1 MVFFNKTKESE
12 VPEKSNS
19 GKLVFFLFLFVSLTT
34 VLTNFFKEE
43 SAQSVSI
50 HLSVRN
56 NLWSHYGIKSLKSK
70 LYELEKNNF
79 VFSSQ
84 IVKDAEQEGVSRTI
98 IDNLDHEIS
107 RYKKEQNDIQ
117 SNALNADTKYELA
130 RRRYLVFLVS
140 FSLCLLSFILC
151 SYLLLAQ
158 FKKDLS
164 HSPDEQLNSRMF
176 RNILCNSIIVLNI
189 ISLGFLIYGFW
200 LAL

>member
-12 VPEKSNS
+12 VPGKSNS
-19 GKLVFFLFLFVSLTT
+19 GKLVFFLFLFVSFTT
-34 VLTNFFKEE
+34 VITNFFKEE
-43 SAQSVSI
+43 SALSVNI

-56 NLWSHYGIKSLKSK
+56 NLWSHYGIKSLKGK

-79 VFSSQ
+79 IFASQ
-84 IVKDAEQEGVSRTI
+84 TINEPSQEGVSRTL

-151 SYLLLAQ
+151 SYLL
-158 FKKDLS
+158 FF
-164 HSPDEQLNSRMF
+164 QLNKDSLLLSSEQTNSGTF
-176 RNILCNSIIVLNI
+176 RNILGNSIIVLNI